1 MTATLQ
7 RQDDGRTL
15 VLDGLTRLAYDQR
28 YLVAQH
34 PGQDVAT
41 LTDGVQRLAAPVRLD
56 WTCSESPTVPGL
68 TTGTERYDEVLGW
81 LREAVGVL
89 LVYVDDRQ
97 IIPDLLLSGYPLSY
111 AAPRAMQIQVE
122 LVTATIARTRTVGD
136 AGVDPAR
143 ARADVS
149 SSRSATSDRGDV
161 ATTTPRQSLVAAAL
175 DLAGSA
181 LGVQ

>member
-41 LTDGVQRLAAPVRLD
+41 LTDNVQRLAAPVRLD
-56 WTCSESPTVPGL
+56 WTCSETPTVPGL
-68 TTGTERYDEVLGW
+68 TAGTERYDEVLGW

-97 IIPDLLLSGYPLSY
+97 IIPDLLLSGYPTSY
-111 AAPRAMQIQVE
+111 SANRAMQIQVE
-122 LVTATIARTRTVGD
+122 LVTATIARTRTVGE
-136 AGVDPAR
+136 AGVTPAQ
-143 ARADVS
+143 ARADVRA
-149 SSRSATSDRGDV
+149 SRSETSDRGDV
-161 ATTTPRQSLVAAAL
+161 ATTTPRQSVFAAAL
-175 DLAGSA
+175 DLGASA